1 MDTRRVLRA
10 VTIDRQEIAALC
22 IRMDCVSERLRQR
35 VKNAR
40 ALSHLTVSVTAD
52 ELEAM
57 SKQLSE
63 LSTLAKKAHGILRTE
78 EIRTRPSEPIPING

>member
-1 MDTRRVLRA
+1 MDPRE
-10 VTIDRQEIAALC
+10 VTIDRHEIAALC
-22 IRMDCVSERLRQR
+22 IRMDVVAERLARR

-57 SKQLSE
+57 ATQLAE
-63 LSTLAKKAHGILRTE
+63 MSTLARKAHGILRTE
-78 EIRTRPSEPIPING
+78 EIRTRPSEPIPISG